1 MKSYWYEVLTLG
13 MVVSCRVQRKRRIVT
28 SSTMSWAGLY
38 LQLELLHGWD
48 WLSLQCHHHLPLHPS
63 DRSCAGM
70 DFSIDLYHIYF
81 SHSLPS
87 SSGGQRFFFS
97 FSQYLHIIVVQMGVE
112 RTK

>member
-1 MKSYWYEVLTLG
+1 MDRNDIFTGMQVVEFWEYICCWCELNEVYWYEVLTSG
-13 MVVSCRVQRKRRIVT
+13 MVVSSRVQRKRRIVT

-70 DFSIDLYHIYF
+70 DFSIDHIIF
-81 SHSLPS
+81 TSLIL
-87 SSGGQRFFFS
+87 
-97 FSQYLHIIVVQMGVE
+97 YLH
-112 RTK
+112 